1 VIERPQPQPA
11 APTSLDHATSRRST
25 RPSSPQY
32 ASNRTRPRDESDHEH
47 PPPTESWRKRRHE
60 RRRNSPATIARILA
74 IPPLAVSPDAG
85 WTLEPGPI
93 VLVAALTF
101 LYVRRW
107 RQIDGSKKRLA
118 SFLAGVT
125 LILLALISPIDRLGE
140 QLFLMHMTQ
149 HLLLLDI
156 APILILLGLTKVLLR
171 PLTKRLV
178 RVEQAVGPLAHPI
191 FAIALYVVTMALW
204 HVPAMYDAALEYP
217 VVHVLEHVSFGI
229 AGGLY
234 WWHLLSPIR
243 ARRRLGGMGPVVY
256 MLATKVLVGLLG
268 IMLAFAPEAIYD
280 FYESQPGYWGLSP
293 ETDQAVGGL
302 IMALEQS
309 IVMGVALVFL
319 FVRALGESDR
329 EDERAERYA
338 S

>member
-1 VIERPQPQPA
+1 MSA
-11 APTSLDHATSRRST
+11 A
-25 RPSSPQY
+25 
-32 ASNRTRPRDESDHEH
+32 
-47 PPPTESWRKRRHE
+47 
-60 RRRNSPATIARILA
+60 
-74 IPPLAVSPDAG
+74 SPDAA
-85 WTLEPGPI
+85 WTLQPGPI

-107 RQIDGSKKRLA
+107 REVDGSLGRLT
-118 SFLAGVT
+118 SFLAGM
-125 LILLALISPIDRLGE
+125 ALVLVALVSPVDRLGE

-149 HLLLLDI
+149 HLLLLDL
-156 APILILLGLTKVLLR
+156 APILVLLGLTKVLLR
-171 PLTKRLV
+171 PLTRRLV
-178 RVEQAVGPLAHPI
+178 RVEQAAGPLAHPV
-191 FAIALYVVTMALW
+191 FAIVLYVVTMALW
-204 HVPAMYDAALEYP
+204 HVPAMYDAALEHATL
-217 VVHVLEHVSFGI
+217 HVLEHVSFGV

-268 IMLAFAPEAIYD
+268 ILLTFAPETLYD
-280 FYESQPGYWGLSP
+280 FYERSPGYWGLAHG
-293 ETDQAVGGL
+293 TDQAVGGL

-338 S
+338 

>member
-1 VIERPQPQPA
+1 MA
-11 APTSLDHATSRRST
+11 AGTRS
-25 RPSSPQY
+25 
-32 ASNRTRPRDESDHEH
+32 
-47 PPPTESWRKRRHE
+47 
-60 RRRNSPATIARILA
+60 ATIARILSA
-74 IPPLAVSPDAG
+74 LPVAVSPDAG
-85 WTLEPGPI
+85 WSVEPGPL

-107 RQIDGSKKRLA
+107 REIDGSVGRLT

-125 LILLALISPIDRLGE
+125 LILVALVSAVDRLAE
-140 QLFLMHMTQ
+140 QLFFMHMAQ
-149 HLLLLDI
+149 HLLLLDL

-171 PLTKRLV
+171 PLTRRLV
-178 RVEQAVGPLAHPI
+178 RVERAAGPLAHPV
-191 FAIALYVVTMALW
+191 FAIVLYVATMALW
-204 HVPAMYDAALEYP
+204 HVPAMYDAALEHP
-217 VVHVLEHVSFGI
+217 LVHVLEHVTFGV

-268 IMLAFAPEAIYD
+268 ILLTFAPETLYD
-280 FYESQPGYWGLSP
+280 FYESQPGHWGLSP
-293 ETDQAVGGL
+293 GTDQAVGGL

-329 EDERAERYA
+329 EDEPAERYA
-338 S
+338 DV

>member
-1 VIERPQPQPA
+1 M
-11 APTSLDHATSRRST
+11 
-25 RPSSPQY
+25 
-32 ASNRTRPRDESDHEH
+32 
-47 PPPTESWRKRRHE
+47 
-60 RRRNSPATIARILA
+60 
-74 IPPLAVSPDAG
+74 
-85 WTLEPGPI
+85 
-93 VLVAALTF
+93 LVAALTF

-107 RQIDGSKKRLA
+107 REVDGSAGRLI
-118 SFLAGVT
+118 SFLAGMALV
-125 LILLALISPIDRLGE
+125 LIALCSPVDALGE
-140 QLFLMHMTQ
+140 QLFFMHMVQ
-149 HLLLLDI
+149 HLLLLDL
-156 APILILLGLTKVLLR
+156 APILVLLGLTKVLLR
-171 PLTKRLV
+171 PLTRRLV
-178 RVEQAVGPLAHPI
+178 DLERAAGPLAHPI
-191 FAIALYVVTMALW
+191 FAIALYVATMAFW
-204 HVPAMYDAALEYP
+204 HIPAMYDAALEQS
-217 VVHVLEHVSFGI
+217 VVHVLEHISFGV

-256 MLATKVLVGLLG
+256 MLATKALVGLLG

-280 FYESQPGYWGLSP
+280 FYERSPVFDPPALSH

-338 S
+338 NR